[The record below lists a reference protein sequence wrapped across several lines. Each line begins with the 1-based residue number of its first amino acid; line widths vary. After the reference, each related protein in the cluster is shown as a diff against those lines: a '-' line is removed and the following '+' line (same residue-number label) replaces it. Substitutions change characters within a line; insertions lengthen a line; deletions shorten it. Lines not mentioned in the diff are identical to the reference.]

1 MGRAVN
7 WTKEYKIV
15 KKPKY
20 AFEEDD
26 EYEIEII
33 GDEADGTS
41 YAYNRITRI
50 QKLLEKY
57 AGKTIPYDASFYNTP
72 EEAEATLIEP
82 KTLVEMFDKV
92 LKNIDPDSEDWGHI
106 EYFRNLAKRGFY
118 IIIDCE

>member
-1 MGRAVN
+1 MWRGVN

-57 AGKTIPYDASFYNTP
+57 AGKAIPYDTNFYYTP
-72 EEAEATLIEP
+72 EEAESILIEP
-82 KTLVEMFDKV
+82 KILVKMFDKV
-92 LKNIDPDSEDWGHI
+92 LKNIEPDNEDWGHI
-106 EYFRNLAKRGFY
+106 KYFRSLAKRGFY
-118 IIIDCE
+118 IIIDCQ

>member
-41 YAYNRITRI
+41 YAYNRMTRI
-50 QKLLEKY
+50 QDLLEKY
-57 AGKTIPYDASFYNTP
+57 AGKIIPYDASFYNTP
-72 EEAEATLIEP
+72 
-82 KTLVEMFDKV
+82 
-92 LKNIDPDSEDWGHI
+92 
-106 EYFRNLAKRGFY
+106 
-118 IIIDCE
+118 